1 MVGGLLRVELHVP
14 AATSLKAKR
23 GVVKALIAA
32 LRNALNV
39 SVVEVDHQDLW
50 QRCTLGIAIA
60 AGSETGVRR
69 IAQDVE
75 KIVNRE
81 PRAEVIA
88 FDLDVVVG
96 EFS

>member
-1 MVGGLLRVELHVP
+1 MVAGLLRIELHLP

-23 GVVKALIAA
+23 GVVKSLIAA

-39 SVVEVDHQDLW
+39 SVAEVDHQDLW
-50 QRCTLGIAIA
+50 QRCTLGIAMA

-69 IAQDVE
+69 IAQDIE

-88 FDLDVVVG
+88 FDLDIVVG
-96 EFS
+96 EHT